1 MGDVSTADIGN
12 YACNA
17 TSKLG
22 YAYGQAA
29 LNVIPNKRIVGG
41 GCEGMTELREE
52 VSMLKMVIHELKDMM
67 EAQHKLLMHT
77 HEHQH
82 MTSDHTHDDMPMEED
97 MATEE
102 ENTTESFRAFRN

>member
-1 MGDVSTADIGN
+1 MGGN

-41 GCEGMTELREE
+41 GSCEGMTELREE

-82 MTSDHTHDDMPMEED
+82 MKPDHTHDDMPVASAHTHDD